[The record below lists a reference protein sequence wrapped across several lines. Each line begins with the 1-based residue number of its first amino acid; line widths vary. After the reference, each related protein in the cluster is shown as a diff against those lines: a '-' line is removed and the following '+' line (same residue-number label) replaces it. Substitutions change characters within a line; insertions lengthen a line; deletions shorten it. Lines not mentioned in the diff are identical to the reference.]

1 MRQRLPD
8 SVARTVDHY
17 LVLLDRHAAPRPHGL
32 YLVGSL
38 ALGDYQE
45 GRSDIDFVALMPALP
60 TPEGLDRLERVHAEL
75 AEPGMPP
82 FDGCYL
88 DVAQLGATPTH
99 PLTVPFSL
107 DGRLRRAEVCFD
119 ANPVT
124 WFCLARHGVAL
135 LGPAPAELP
144 IGLDQ
149 AGLRRFLA
157 GNLESYWRGWIAR
170 GRQALAGKGAG
181 EPVAAGTV
189 AWGVLGIAR
198 IDCTLRTGRIVS
210 KSAAGSW
217 GLEAYPACWRDVLET
232 ALAARQGRIDELPA
246 AAAGRA
252 LDFMQVALDM
262 ALPESRG

>member
-8 SVARTVDHY
+8 TVAGTVDRY
-17 LVLLDRHAAPRPHGL
+17 LALLDRHGAPRPRGL

-45 GRSDIDFVALMPALP
+45 GRSDVDFVTVMLAPL
-60 TPEGLDRLERVHAEL
+60 TSDELDRVERVHTGL
-75 AEPGMPP
+75 AAPDTPS

-88 DVAQLGATPTH
+88 DVTQLRTTPVR
-99 PLTVPFSL
+99 PLAVPFSL
-107 DGRLRRAEVCFD
+107 DGRLRRAEACFD

-124 WFCLARHGVAL
+124 WFCLARHGLPL
-135 LGPAPAELP
+135 LGPAPAELG
-144 IGLDQ
+144 IGLD
-149 AGLRRFLA
+149 AAALRGFLR
-157 GNLESYWRGWIAR
+157 GNLQSYWRGWVAH
-170 GRQALAGKGAG
+170 GVAAMASKGADD
-181 EPVAAGTV
+181 EVAAGTV

-210 KSAAGSW
+210 KSAASRW

-232 ALAARQGRIDELPA
+232 ALAARQGRIDRLPA

-252 LDFMQVALDM
+252 LDFMRAALDM
-262 ALPESRG
+262 ATLPER

>member
-8 SVARTVDHY
+8 TVARTVDRY
-17 LVLLDRHAAPRPHGL
+17 LVLLDRHSAPRPRGL

-45 GRSDIDFVALMPALP
+45 GRSDIDFVALMQSLSA
-60 TPEGLDRLERVHAEL
+60 PEELDRLERVHAEL
-75 AEPGMPP
+75 AAPGVPP

-88 DVAQLGATPTH
+88 DAAQLRETQAC
-99 PLTVPFSL
+99 PLAVPFSL

-124 WFCLARHGVAL
+124 WFCLARHGLPL
-135 LGPAPAELP
+135 LGPAPAELA
-144 IGLDQ
+144 IGLDE
-149 AGLRRFLA
+149 AVLRQFLQ
-157 GNLESYWRGWIAR
+157 GNLESYWRGWIAH
-170 GRQALAGKGAG
+170 GVAAVASKGADDRM
-181 EPVAAGTV
+181 AAGTV

-210 KSAAGSW
+210 KSAAGHW
-217 GLEAYPACWRDVLET
+217 GLGAYPAGWRDVLQT
-232 ALAARQGRIDELPA
+232 ALAARQGWIDQLPA

-252 LDFMQVALDM
+252 LDFMRTALDL
-262 ALPESRG
+262 AAQPEP